1 MGINQQ
7 VWRLS
12 EGTVCL
18 KHSQPIWITVQYP
31 LIYLWMNLF
40 IFHVFTPPS
49 IHHFSLSL
57 HSSTD
62 AVELAIAPFSL
73 ISHSP
78 ATSSMCVR
86 EREAWQWCRLA
97 RLIPVSTSLPPKP
110 NYNPVLLIPLQG
122 SILGNSNIHRQPA
135 FHSSA
140 HSSPPINALSYM
152 FRDAAIP
159 ESHSTQQRDPPTQAV
174 SCAWFPWAVA
184 APSQSQASSHIAYF
198 NTGFPVRR
206 HVYDSYSFWS
216 VIKKTHGCM
225 YISTPTPVRKEKQT
239 LKQLTAEG
247 KKSSVKKKRLYSR
260 LALSWQAGCLDPME
274 HFPQHG
280 L

>member
-1 MGINQQ
+1 MQATGIDPCSGPSLPSPITTLCFWFPSKALFWAIQTSNANPPFIPLHTHPHQ
-7 VWRLS
+7 
-12 EGTVCL
+12 L
-18 KHSQPIWITVQYP
+18 KHF
-31 LIYLWMNLF
+31 LKCL
-40 IFHVFTPPS
+40 
-49 IHHFSLSL
+49 
-57 HSSTD
+57 
-62 AVELAIAPFSL
+62 
-73 ISHSP
+73 
-78 ATSSMCVR
+78 
-86 EREAWQWCRLA
+86 
-97 RLIPVSTSLPPKP
+97 
-110 NYNPVLLIPLQG
+110 
-122 SILGNSNIHRQPA
+122 
-135 FHSSA
+135 
-140 HSSPPINALSYM
+140 
-152 FRDAAIP
+152 DAAIQ
-159 ESHSTQQRDPPTQAV
+159 ESRGTQQRDPPTQAV